1 MRPPAKTGTPAD
13 RKPAMRGLC
22 QYQNGRLTMYAVVTA
37 ILIATAPGTA
47 PENKAAY
54 FTAEGPELCY
64 AAADKLNDRDDST
77 LYVCKVAE

>member
-1 MRPPAKTGTPAD
+1 
-13 RKPAMRGLC
+13 
-22 QYQNGRLTMYAVVTA
+22 MYAIVTA
-37 ILIATAPGTA
+37 ILVATTPGLA

>member
-1 MRPPAKTGTPAD
+1 MTAALRLVIAAARLVLTDKNPTHGAKP
-13 RKPAMRGLC
+13 
-22 QYQNGRLTMYAVVTA
+22 MYAIVTA
-37 ILIATAPGTA
+37 ILIATTPGLA

-54 FTAEGPELCY
+54 FTNEGPELCY